1 MKFHMQPP
9 NMPPPKLKILLLGD
23 DSLPTGAV
31 VDYMQAFFCHS
42 RHDFTLLNPVRVR
55 KFPFDLAQY
64 DAVLLH
70 YSVFII
76 SEWHLSPTMAAALR
90 AYRGLKVQIIQD
102 EYRTVNLMAE
112 RMAWLG
118 INVLFTHLPPTEI
131 AKGYPQAC
139 IANVTKHS
147 LPVTGFPPSHLLHY
161 PITPLTERPRDI
173 IYRGRALPYH
183 LGSLGQEK
191 ILIAAG
197 VKARAAAYDLTID
210 IACEESDRIYGDAWL
225 RFIASSRAA
234 LGTESGASIWDFTGA
249 IERDTKAYLHAHPHA
264 TFDEVLAA
272 RLHEDDGKINY
283 TSVSPRLFEAVCLR
297 TALVLFP
304 GHYNGIF
311 EAGKHY
317 IELKKDCSNFADV
330 AAQIKDL
337 RHLEAMTE
345 RALQDIILSNR
356 YSEAHF
362 IGVIDAAIDAAYQQ
376 LRAQHP
382 TVIAAT
388 LCPTP
393 TVSCVMPAAGLRHQ
407 ARRIAAAAKQFIVYH
422 GRQLWFYG
430 ERATAFSR
438 RTFADPNL
446 TLKQKIR
453 RIGGRVIFGLRLAK
467 EDIRRTTTNMF
478 GLEFRLTRAI
488 IAKRCAKRWRNLTQ
502 RGQPDHQSVATEV
515 TMQWCLRSRLPRTIP
530 CDRCHHAN
538 NASPTGTASNRPV

>member
-1 MKFHMQPP
+1 MQPP
-9 NMPPPKLKILLLGD
+9 NMQPPKLKILLLGD

-64 DAVLLH
+64 DVVLLH
-70 YSVFII
+70 YSIFII
-76 SEWHLSPTMAAALR
+76 SEWHLSSAMADALR
-90 AYRGLKVQIIQD
+90 AYPGLKVQIIQD
-102 EYRTVNLMAE
+102 EYRTVNQMAE

-118 INVLFTHLPPTEI
+118 IKLLFTHLPAREI

-139 IANVTKHS
+139 LADVTKHS
-147 LPVTGFPPSHLLHY
+147 LPVTGFPPSHLLQF
-161 PITPLTERPRDI
+161 PVAPLAERPRDI

-197 VKARAAAYDLTID
+197 VKARAGAYNLKID

-225 RFIASSRAA
+225 RFIASSRTA

-249 IERDTKAYLHAHPHA
+249 IERDTKAYLQTCPEA
-264 TFDEVLAA
+264 TFADVMAA
-272 RLHEDDGKINY
+272 RLRDEDGKIDY

-297 TALVLFP
+297 TALVLFS

-317 IELKKDCSNFADV
+317 IELKKDFSNFADV

-337 RHLEAMTE
+337 RHLETMTE
-345 RALQDIILSNR
+345 RALNDIILSNR
-356 YSEAHF
+356 YSEMHF
-362 IGVIDAAIDAAYQQ
+362 IGIIDGVIDAAYLK
-376 LRAQHP
+376 LRSQHP
-382 TVIAAT
+382 ATVAT
-388 LCPTP
+388 TASATTP
-393 TVSCVMPAAGLRHQ
+393 CAMRAPGLRQQ
-407 ARRIAAAAKQFIVYH
+407 ARRIAAAAKQFLVYH
-422 GRQLWFYG
+422 GRQVLFYG
-430 ERATAFSR
+430 ERATDFSR

-453 RIGGRVIFGLRLAK
+453 RIGGRVLFGLRLAK
-467 EDIRRTTTNMF
+467 EDVRRTTTNMF
-478 GLEFRLTRAI
+478 GLEFRMVRSI
-488 IAKRCAKRWRNLTQ
+488 IAKRWRRYTRPRHL
-502 RGQPDHQSVATEV
+502 GDLSATTVSEV

-530 CDRCHHAN
+530 CDRCRHALSD
-538 NASPTGTASNRPV
+538 NAAKPPNASNRSM